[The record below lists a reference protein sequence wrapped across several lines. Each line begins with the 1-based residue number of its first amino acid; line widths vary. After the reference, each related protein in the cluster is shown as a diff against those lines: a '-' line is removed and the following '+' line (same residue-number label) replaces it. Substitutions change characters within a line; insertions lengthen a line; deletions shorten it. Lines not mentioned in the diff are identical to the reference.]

1 MGKYLSLNDTYYRY
15 MLDVSFRDT
24 DLLRR
29 LREET
34 ATLERAIY
42 QIPPEQG
49 AFFSLLIKTMRAKR
63 ALEIGVFTGYS
74 ALVVAQSLPD
84 EGTLIACDVNTEW
97 TGIARRYWQEAGV
110 SHKIDLRI
118 APALQTLDSLIQTPV
133 EPFDFAFIDADKINT
148 QAYFERC
155 LSLLH
160 PGGLIAVDNAFMDG
174 RVIYP
179 AQWDEGVAAMDQ
191 FLRTVK
197 DDERVEVS
205 LVPIGDGVLLASKR

>member
-24 DLLRR
+24 DVLRR

-34 ATLERAIY
+34 AALERALY

-49 AFFSLLIKTMRAKR
+49 AFFSLLIKAMRAKR

-118 APALQTLDSLIQTPV
+118 APALQTLDSLIQTLV

-179 AQWDEGVAAMDQ
+179 DQWDEGVAAMDK

-197 DDERVEVS
+197 EDPRVEVS